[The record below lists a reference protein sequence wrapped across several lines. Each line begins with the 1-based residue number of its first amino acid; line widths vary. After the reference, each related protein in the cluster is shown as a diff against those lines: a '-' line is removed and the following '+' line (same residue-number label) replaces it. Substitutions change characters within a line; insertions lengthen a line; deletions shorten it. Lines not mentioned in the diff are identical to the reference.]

1 MGNGVAYS
9 ARKVPNV
16 EIAKEH
22 ITRFNALCVKKRFD
36 SLFCANV
43 NVKKLQLVSFRF
55 SLIYAFA
62 KARF

>member
-36 SLFCANV
+36 S
-43 NVKKLQLVSFRF
+43 
-55 SLIYAFA
+55 SLLC
-62 KARF
+62 